1 MNAKGLLAIYNSAG
15 KTAKGFGTGRMDRM
29 EKPADTEANI
39 VRLNK
44 NGDPLGP
51 NSEIGRKLKQYY
63 EDIVSEDIPDRFSDL
78 LSRLETAERSKNEE

>member
-1 MNAKGLLAIYNSAG
+1 
-15 KTAKGFGTGRMDRM
+15 MDRM

>member
-1 MNAKGLLAIYNSAG
+1 
-15 KTAKGFGTGRMDRM
+15 M

>member
-1 MNAKGLLAIYNSAG
+1 
-15 KTAKGFGTGRMDRM
+15 M

-63 EDIVSEDIPDRFSDL
+63 EDIVSEEIPDRFSDL

>member
-1 MNAKGLLAIYNSAG
+1 
-15 KTAKGFGTGRMDRM
+15 MDRM

-63 EDIVSEDIPDRFSDL
+63 EDIVSEEIPDRFSDL